1 MAMITYDNKSTLNPQ
16 PSVANANKV
25 SSGDM
30 NEIKSVVN
38 TNYGEVGNIANLN
51 TTDKS
56 SVVNAINEL
65 KGGEIY
71 STSEVKTNKT
81 LNGKPIYRSYV
92 TYTHSATGNYTY
104 NHNLNIETLVS
115 ANIFLSVA
123 GQTISS
129 HGYRPNPYISG
140 NNSFHVG
147 QITQNSIVSTATGW
161 SNNTVYAWLEY
172 TKTTD

>member
-1 MAMITYDNKSTLNPQ
+1 MAYIKTTWENEPSESTPINASNLNKIEEGIYSNSLKADQVGDLTNLETDI
-16 PSVANANKV
+16 KTDIV
-25 SSGDM
+25 SS
-30 NEIKSVVN
+30 
-38 TNYGEVGNIANLN
+38 
-51 TTDKS
+51 
-56 SVVNAINEL
+56 INEL
-65 KGGEIY
+65 KEYEEY
-71 STSEVKTNKT
+71 STTEEIKTNKT

-104 NHNLNIETLVS
+104 NHNLGIETLVS
-115 ANIFLSVA
+115 ANVFLSVA

-140 NNSFHVG
+140 NNSFYVG